1 MEAIG
6 VSPERP
12 AVELVSWEDRQ
23 GPPAGFDFAEGDLV
37 MPAIGSRIDYEQ
49 ASLSESEVAAD
60 PFAQFRTWYDQAVAL
75 GLAEPNAMT
84 VATATRE
91 GRPSARVVL
100 MRGFDDR
107 GFTFFTNYE
116 SRKGAELGA
125 NPFASCVFFWQ
136 AMERQVRVDGAVVR
150 VEEAESEE
158 YFAGRPRMSKLGAW
172 VSHQS
177 GVVPGREV
185 LEREME
191 VLQAKYPGDEVPRP
205 PHWGG
210 FRVVPEA
217 VEFWQGRRSRLHDR
231 IIYRRE
237 ARAPWK
243 IERLSP

>member
-1 MEAIG
+1 
-6 VSPERP
+6 
-12 AVELVSWEDRQ
+12 
-23 GPPAGFDFAEGDLV
+23 
-37 MPAIGSRIDYEQ
+37 MPSIETRHDYEQ
-49 ASLSESEVAAD
+49 ASLDESGVAAD
-60 PFAQFRTWYDQAVAL
+60 PFGQFQAWYDAAVAA
-75 GLAEPNAMT
+75 GVAEPNAMT

-100 MRGFDDR
+100 MREFDPR

-116 SRKGAELGA
+116 SRKGSEIEA

-136 AMERQVRVDGAVVR
+136 AMERQVRVEGKVVR
-150 VEEAESEE
+150 VAEGESDD

-177 GVVPGREV
+177 GVVAGREV
-185 LEREME
+185 LEAEMRA
-191 VLQAKYPGDEVPRP
+191 LQDRHPGDEVPRP

-210 FRVVPEA
+210 YRIVPES

-231 IIYRRE
+231 LAYRRTDE
-237 ARAPWK
+237 GGWR